1 MHHALDLQ
9 DWLAALSYF
18 LTFGMTLARTELLS
32 PRISYGPS
40 ASYGERLAHDA
51 LAFAAGL
58 RGWLVFAGDVEP
70 SGSEVTLAVCLAVV
84 AAKGLIKLVWSEAA
98 ERFGLVLAG
107 WLRGG

>member
-9 DWLAALSYF
+9 DWLTAIAYV
-18 LTFGMTLARTELLS
+18 LTFAFTLARTELLS

-58 RGWLVFAGDVEP
+58 RGWLVFSGEVQP
-70 SGSEVTLAVCLAVV
+70 SGSETALAVCLAIV
-84 AAKGLIKLVWSEAA
+84 ACKGLIKLVWAEAA